1 MEQRG
6 LWKSNLG
13 FLLAA
18 IGSAIGLGN
27 IWRFSYMCHKNGG
40 GTFLIPYIIALICTG
55 IPVMI
60 LEFALG
66 HKMRGSAPHSMYNV
80 HPRWE
85 WLGWWPV
92 IFVMFGINLFY
103 TVVIAWCALYMLYSL
118 KSEFPWAAGA
128 ETFFNSEFLNK
139 SGGVFEIGGVQL
151 HILIMML
158 VIWGI
163 LAFIC
168 MRRVDKGIELASKL
182 FMPVLLVL
190 TAILVFWGLT
200 LDGAGAG
207 IKQYLKPDWSKL
219 GDVQIW
225 REAFGQIFF
234 SLSIGFGIMIAY
246 ASYLPKRA
254 NLVKNAFITSIANCS
269 YSVFAG
275 FAVFSV
281 LGYMALASGETVD
294 NVVSQGPGLC
304 FVVYPQAISLLPG
317 MNSLFGFLFFLTLVL
332 AGLTSSMS
340 IVEAFTSAVIDKF
353 GWSRAKVVL
362 ISCAVGAVGSIMFTT
377 RAGMYWLDIAGH
389 YLDYGL
395 ISVGL
400 LECLLI
406 GWYYKIDDLHEHL
419 SSAADSPH
427 PKPWEIF
434 WEWTIMFVV
443 PTVLVFILAWSIYD
457 EFASPY
463 GGYPQQA
470 LVLIGLGFLVGTFLV
485 AGLFSV
491 YTRHR
496 RPDVPSA

>member
-40 GTFLIPYIIALICTG
+40 GTFLIPYAVALICTG

-66 HKMRGSAPHSMYNV
+66 HKMRASAPHAMHNV
-80 HPRWE
+80 HPKWE

-92 IFVMFGINLFY
+92 MFVMFGINLFY

-118 KSEFPWAAGA
+118 KGTFPWEAGA
-128 ETFFNSEFLNK
+128 EAFFNSDFLNT
-139 SGGVFEIGGVQL
+139 SGGVFEIGGIQL
-151 HILIMML
+151 NIMLMML
-158 VIWGI
+158 VIWGL

-168 MRRVDKGIELASKL
+168 LRKVDKGVELASKV
-182 FMPVLLVL
+182 FMPILLVL
-190 TAILVFWGLT
+190 TVILVFWGLT
-200 LDGAGAG
+200 LEGAGMG
-207 IKQYLKPDWSKL
+207 IKQYLKPEWSKL
-219 GDVQIW
+219 GDVQVW

-246 ASYLPKRA
+246 ASYLPKQV

-269 YSVFAG
+269 YSIFAG

-281 LGYMALASGETVD
+281 LGYMATTSGTTVES
-294 NVVSQGPGLC
+294 VVKGGPGLC

-340 IVEAFTSAVIDKF
+340 IVEALVSATIDKF
-353 GWSRAKVVL
+353 GWSRKKVVL
-362 ISCAVGAVGSIMFTT
+362 GSCTIGALGSIVFTT
-377 RAGMYWLDIAGH
+377 GAGMYWLDIVSH

-395 ISVGL
+395 IIVGL

-406 GWYYKIDDLHEHL
+406 GWYFKIEDLHAHL
-419 SSAADSPH
+419 SSASDSPY

-443 PTVLVFILAWSIYD
+443 PAVLVFILGWSIYD
-457 EFASPY
+457 ELASPY
-463 GGYPQQA
+463 GGYPPQA
-470 LVLIGLGFLVGTFLV
+470 LVLIGMGFLVGTFLV

-496 RPDVPSA
+496 NTKIPSS

>member
-1 MEQRG
+1 
-6 LWKSNLG
+6 
-13 FLLAA
+13 
-18 IGSAIGLGN
+18 
-27 IWRFSYMCHKNGG
+27 
-40 GTFLIPYIIALICTG
+40 
-55 IPVMI
+55 
-60 LEFALG
+60 
-66 HKMRGSAPHSMYNV
+66 
-80 HPRWE
+80 
-85 WLGWWPV
+85 
-92 IFVMFGINLFY
+92 
-103 TVVIAWCALYMLYSL
+103 
-118 KSEFPWAAGA
+118 
-128 ETFFNSEFLNK
+128 
-139 SGGVFEIGGVQL
+139 
-151 HILIMML
+151 
-158 VIWGI
+158 
-163 LAFIC
+163 

-219 GDVQIW
+219 GDIQIW

-246 ASYLPKRA
+246 ASYLPRKT
-254 NLVKNAFITSIANCS
+254 NLVRNAFITSIVNCS

-281 LGYMALASGETVD
+281 LGYMAFASGETVD

-340 IVEAFTSAVIDKF
+340 IVEAFASAVIDKF

-362 ISCAVGAVGSIMFTT
+362 ISCAVGAFGSIMFTT
-377 RAGMYWLDIAGH
+377 RAGMYWLDIASH

-419 SSAADSPH
+419 SSAADSPY

-443 PTVLVFILAWSIYD
+443 PVVLVFILAWSIYD
-457 EFASPY
+457 EFARPY
-463 GGYPQQA
+463 EGYPQQA

-496 RPDVPSA
+496 RPDAPSA

>member
-40 GTFLIPYIIALICTG
+40 GTFLIPYFIALICTG

-60 LEFALG
+60 LEFSLG
-66 HKMRGSAPHSMYNV
+66 HKMRTSAPHAMYNV
-80 HPRWE
+80 HPKWE

-92 IFVMFGINLFY
+92 VFVMFGINLFY

-118 KSEFPWAAGA
+118 KGAFPWEADPKLFFN
-128 ETFFNSEFLNK
+128 ETFLNM
-139 SGGVFEIGGVQL
+139 SDGVFTFGGIQL
-151 HILIMML
+151 HIMIMTV

-168 MRRVDKGIELASKL
+168 LRKVDKGVELASKL
-182 FMPVLLVL
+182 FMPVLLGL

-200 LDGAGAG
+200 LDGAGMG

-219 GDVQIW
+219 GEVQIW

-281 LGYMALASGETVD
+281 LGYMAFTKGTTVES
-294 NVVSQGPGLC
+294 VVDAGPGLC
-304 FVVYPQAISLLPG
+304 FIVYPQAISLLPR

-340 IVEAFTSAVIDKF
+340 IVEALASSTIDKF
-353 GWSRAKVVL
+353 GWSRKKVVL
-362 ISCAVGAVGSIMFTT
+362 GSCTIGALGSIVFTT
-377 RAGMYWLDIAGH
+377 GAGMYWLDIAGH
-389 YLDYGL
+389 YIDYGL
-395 ISVGL
+395 IIVGL

-406 GWYYKIDDLHEHL
+406 GWYYKIEDLHAHL
-419 SSAADSPH
+419 SSASDSPY

-443 PTVLVFILAWSIYD
+443 PTVLLFILGWSILD
-457 EFASPY
+457 ELASPY
-463 GGYPQQA
+463 GGYPPQA
-470 LVLIGLGFLVGTFLV
+470 LVLIGLGSLVGTFMV

-496 RPDVPSA
+496 NTITPSS